1 MAPLAL
7 LSSSSYIYLLAPLPC
22 LSLKCL
28 CFSGSFLDTFLQLI
42 LSPFLE
48 WPCHLHQWL
57 LVPLTTENESPASSE
72 IQTHF
77 SSWLPGHL
85 HLNMSHGHFKLMIH
99 TMFRI
104 SHLHFNQTFLF
115 KYEHLP
121 VLPVLNV
128 PHLTFDQT
136 RNLSCIL
143 SALLFISNYS
153 IILLSEPV
161 SQLHS
166 LIPTS
171 TALA

>member
-1 MAPLAL
+1 MAPLA
-7 LSSSSYIYLLAPLPC
+7 LSSSSYISLLAPFPC

-28 CFSGSFLDTFLQLI
+28 CFLGTFLDTFLQLI
-42 LSPFLE
+42 LSPSLE

-77 SSWLPGHL
+77 SSWLPEHL
-85 HLNMSHGHFKLMIH
+85 HLNMFHGHFKLMSH

-104 SHLHFNQTFLF
+104 SHLHFSQTSLF

-128 PHLTFDQT
+128 PQFTFDQT
-136 RNLSCIL
+136 RNLRRIL

-161 SQLHS
+161 SHMHS
-166 LIPTS
+166 LSPTS
-171 TALA
+171 SALA